1 MKSQSKGVI
10 KEYKL
15 TFHFQQ
21 ERVFKIKGPSALLL
35 LSLFRA
41 WLLALM
47 VFDVDTDS
55 SDHLLKIVYKELL
68 LIDLLKVDIEDF
80 TFSRQNK

>member
-1 MKSQSKGVI
+1 
-10 KEYKL
+10 
-15 TFHFQQ
+15 
-21 ERVFKIKGPSALLL
+21 
-35 LSLFRA
+35 
-41 WLLALM
+41 M

-55 SDHLLKIVYKELL
+55 SDHLLQFVYKELL

>member
-1 MKSQSKGVI
+1 MKPQSKGMI

-15 TFHFQQ
+15 TFRFQQ
-21 ERVFKIKGPSALLL
+21 VRVYPVIV
-35 LSLFRA
+35 SLFRA
-41 WLLALM
+41 WLLTEALM

-55 SDHLLKIVYKELL
+55 SDHLLQVVYKELFL
-68 LIDLLKVDIEDF
+68 VGLLKVDMKDF